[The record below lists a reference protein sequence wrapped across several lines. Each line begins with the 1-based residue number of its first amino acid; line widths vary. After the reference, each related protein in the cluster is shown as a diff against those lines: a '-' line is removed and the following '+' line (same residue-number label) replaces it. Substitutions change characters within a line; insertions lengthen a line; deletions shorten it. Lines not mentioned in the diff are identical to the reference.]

1 MKVLMVHMSIYG
13 DTRMDAQSQWH
24 TEIHKSNDCVCY
36 RRNTDGLNNVRR
48 PKRQILGL
56 VWTYQ

>member
-1 MKVLMVHMSIYG
+1 MVHMSIYG

-56 VWTYQ
+56 VWTHQ